1 MMWRQ
6 VSPEHLGPSTQLL
19 LLFLL
24 SLHQEQLSERD
35 KGLALQETPQF
46 SLASRQQVL
55 SLLTHYLYKGK
66 ELQRNKH
73 LKHPLNSKA
82 KTNGEKNLSFA
93 ELSTGIQSTQRHLER
108 RNTSKVAV
116 HSTYSG

>member
-6 VSPEHLGPSTQLL
+6 VSPEHLGPRTRVL

-24 SLHQEQLSERD
+24 SQNQEELSERD
-35 KGLALQETPQF
+35 ESLALLETQF

-66 ELQRNKH
+66 EVI
-73 LKHPLNSKA
+73 
-82 KTNGEKNLSFA
+82 TME
-93 ELSTGIQSTQRHLER
+93 
-108 RNTSKVAV
+108 
-116 HSTYSG
+116 